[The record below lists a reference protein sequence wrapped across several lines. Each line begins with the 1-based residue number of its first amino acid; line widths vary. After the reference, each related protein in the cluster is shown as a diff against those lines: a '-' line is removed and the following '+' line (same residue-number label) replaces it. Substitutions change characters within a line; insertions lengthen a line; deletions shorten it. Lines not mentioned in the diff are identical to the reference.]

1 MKTYMHLKGYERDRI
16 AVWRSRGLSLREIAT
31 KVGRHYSTLSRELRR
46 NKGRKGGYWPHRAQQ
61 RAQWRRQNTHK
72 RMRLKSRVLRHEV
85 EEMLVKGWSPE
96 LIAGRITE
104 KRKDLGSIGY
114 EAIYQWIYSERP
126 DLIGCLV
133 RAHPKRWPR
142 HYRPYRLY
150 KGIPGRISIL
160 ERPLAANTRSQAG
173 HWETDLIVGPGSPAL
188 QVLVERQTRY
198 SKLRAISNKT
208 ASASRAALTGLL
220 TNIPDP
226 LRRSITYDNGS
237 ENYEHQVLSDD
248 FGMASYFCQPYHSWE
263 KGTVEN
269 TNGLIRRF
277 VPKRTRLGSVA
288 PERFQQIEDW
298 LNDRPRKCLKFQ
310 TSREAFNA
318 LCCT

>member
-1 MKTYMHLKGYERDRI
+1 MTEKERDQL
-16 AVWRSRGLSLREIAT
+16 AVYRSRGLSLRVIAERL
-31 KVGRHYSTLSRELRR
+31 KRSIATLSRELTR
-46 NKGRKGGYWPHRAQQ
+46 NRGRNGYFAQH
-61 RAQWRRQNTHK
+61 AQDRSQTRLRNGHK

-85 EEMLVKGWSPE
+85 ETMLVKGWSPE
-96 LIAGRITE
+96 LIAGRIVQT
-104 KRKDLGSIGY
+104 RKDLPSIGY

-126 DLIGCLV
+126 DLIGSLV
-133 RAHPKRWPR
+133 RSHPKRWSR
-142 HYRPYRLY
+142 RCRPYRRY
-150 KGIPGRISIL
+150 TGIPGRVPIL
-160 ERPLAANTRSQAG
+160 ERPEGANTRTEAG
-173 HWETDLIVGPGSPAL
+173 HWEADLIVGPGQPAL

-198 SKLRAISNKT
+198 SKLQRIPNKT
-208 ASASRAALTGLL
+208 APVSRAALTGLL
-220 TNIPDP
+220 TTIPDH

-237 ENYEHQVLSDD
+237 ENFEHQVLNDD
-248 FGMASYFCQPYHSWE
+248 FAMTSYFCQPYHSWE

-277 VPKRTRLGSVA
+277 VPKRTRLDSVT
-288 PERFQQIEDW
+288 PQRFQQIEDW

>member
-1 MKTYMHLKGYERDRI
+1 MTYNHMTEKERDKL
-16 AVWRSRGLSLREIAT
+16 AVYRSRGLSLRDIGGRLNRSIA
-31 KVGRHYSTLSRELRR
+31 TLSRELKR
-46 NKGRKGGYWPHRAQQ
+46 NRGRGGYFAQH
-61 RAQWRRQNTHK
+61 AQDQSQTRLRTGHK

-85 EEMLVKGWSPE
+85 EAMLVKGWSPE

-104 KRKDLGSIGY
+104 HRKDLDSIGY

-133 RAHPKRWPR
+133 RSHPKRWPR
-142 HYRPYRLY
+142 RSRPYRRY
-150 KGIPGRISIL
+150 AGIPGRVPLL
-160 ERPLAANTRSQAG
+160 ERPEPANTRAEAG
-173 HWETDLIVGPGSPAL
+173 HWETDLIVGPGQPAL
-188 QVLVERQTRY
+188 QVLVERQSRY
-198 SKLRAISNKT
+198 SKLRGIPNKT
-208 ASASRAALTGLL
+208 APASRAALTGLL
-220 TNIPDP
+220 TTIPDH

-237 ENYEHQVLSDD
+237 ENFEHQVLNDD
-248 FGMASYFCQPYHSWE
+248 FAMTSYFCQPYHSWE

-277 VPKRTRLGSVA
+277 VPKRTKLDSIT
-288 PERFQQIEDW
+288 PQRFQQIEDW

>member
-1 MKTYMHLKGYERDRI
+1 MTYTHMTDKERDHL
-16 AVWRSRGLSLREIAT
+16 AVYRSRGLTLRQIASRMSRSI
-31 KVGRHYSTLSRELRR
+31 GTLSRELKR
-46 NKGRKGGYWPHRAQQ
+46 NRSIRGYFAGYAHDQSQTRL
-61 RAQWRRQNTHK
+61 RTGHK

-85 EEMLVKGWSPE
+85 EQMLVKGWSPE
-96 LIAGRITE
+96 LIAGRITA
-104 KRKDLGSIGY
+104 KRKDLASIGY

-133 RAHPKRWPR
+133 RSHPKRWPR
-142 HYRPYRLY
+142 RYRPYRRY
-150 KGIPGRISIL
+150 AGIPGRISIL
-160 ERPLAANTRSQAG
+160 ERPEAANTRSEAG
-173 HWETDLIVGPGSPAL
+173 HWETDLIVGPGLPAL
-188 QVLVERQTRY
+188 QVTVERQTRY
-198 SKLRAISNKT
+198 SRLRGISNKT
-208 ASASRAALTGLL
+208 APVSRAALTGLL
-220 TNIPDP
+220 TTIPEH

-237 ENYEHQVLSDD
+237 ENFEHQVLNDD
-248 FGMASYFCQPYHSWE
+248 FAMASYFCQPYHSWE

-277 VPKRTRLGSVA
+277 IPKRTRLDSVS

-298 LNDRPRKCLKFQ
+298 LNDRPRKCLRFQ